1 MLISNKTWKML
12 TIEMVVQDIKSKCLK
27 YSKQFKVT
35 DLQILTSAFSLAD
48 VPFDK
53 NKPFYV

>member
-1 MLISNKTWKML
+1 ML

-35 DLQILTSAFSLAD
+35 DLQILTSAFLLAD
-48 VPFDK
+48 VLFDK